1 MARDVYWLEATLQAP
16 LVISSSRQS
25 DRSEWL
31 DHIPGTTVR
40 GALAQAFLRLGRS
53 VDEPAFSTLFLDESS
68 ARWPT
73 LRAGRHLAPATATS
87 CKRYPGFDAHG
98 VFDVLAAQLLGE
110 DDPKCPACGE
120 DLKRYGGAF
129 EVEVDS
135 GQPTDARVDRE
146 LTMHVGIDRATGRA
160 SPGVLFGLEGM
171 AARRR
176 DGSWAQLSGPVELS
190 EQARVAL
197 GELLGQLGG
206 IVYVGKART
215 RGRGRV
221 ELKVGGGVA
230 SPNSAELDA
239 FSAEFKGLIGSSVD
253 TSDHE
258 YFTIGLPQGAVLLD
272 PLLRFSNDPAAAVD
286 WLPPLPAGPDS
297 RSEKDGVE
305 AVTART
311 ALTTLR
317 GWSAVHGLPRVD
329 DLAVVPGAVYVYR
342 AHASR
347 WGAVKQRLLDLASTG
362 VGVRRREG
370 LGRVALCDRFHLDRA
385 YRPGLSGTGAKDKED
400 DMFSTDTRRKVDILL
415 EAESPSALCLGEA
428 LAKGLKKSDEAFMT
442 QLRGLEVAA
451 YSSRRLSDVE
461 DYVMS
466 RMGRDTKGRSVWSQ
480 KGQFGDSSDCLG
492 DAVLDK
498 IGHLRT
504 CATEVD
510 EEQRH
515 DVAVELA
522 RGWVRRLVSSCLY
535 HLTKS

>member
-16 LVISSSRQS
+16 VVISSNRQS

-53 VDEPAFSTLFLDESS
+53 ADEPAFSTLFLDESS

-73 LRAGRHLAPATATS
+73 LRAGRYLAPATATS
-87 CKRYPGFDAHG
+87 CKRHPGFDAHG
-98 VFDVLAAQLLGE
+98 VFDVLVAQLLGE
-110 DDPKCPACGE
+110 DDPTCPACGE
-120 DLKRYGGAF
+120 DLKRYGGVF
-129 EVEVDS
+129 EVEG
-135 GQPTDARVDRE
+135 GQPNDARVDRE
-146 LTMHVGIDRATGRA
+146 LTMHVGIDRATGTA

-176 DGSWAQLSGPVELS
+176 DRSRVRLSGAVELS
-190 EQARVAL
+190 EPAQVAL
-197 GELLGQLGG
+197 DELLGHLGG

-221 ELKVGGGVA
+221 ELKVGGGVVPPDGA
-230 SPNSAELDA
+230 ALDT
-239 FSAEFKGLIGSSVD
+239 FSADFKGLLGSSVD

-272 PLLRFSNDPAAAVD
+272 PLLRFSNDLAAAVD
-286 WLPPLPAGPDS
+286 WLPPLPTGPDS
-297 RSEKDGVE
+297 PWAKDGIEV
-305 AVTART
+305 VTART
-311 ALTTLR
+311 TLTTLR

-329 DLAVVPGAVYVYR
+329 DLAIAPGSVYVYR
-342 AHASR
+342 ADSAR
-347 WGAVKQRLLDLASTG
+347 WGGVKKMLLGLASTG
-362 VGVRRREG
+362 VGVRRSEG
-370 LGRVALCDRFHLDRA
+370 LGQVALCDRFHLDRA
-385 YRPGLSGTGAKDKED
+385 YRPGLSCTGAENKED
-400 DMFSTDTRRKVDILL
+400 DDMLSMDTRRKVDLLL
-415 EAESPSALCLGEA
+415 EAESPSALQLGET

-442 QLRGLEVAA
+442 QLRGLEVVA

-461 DYVMS
+461 DYLMN
-466 RMGRDTKGRSVWSQ
+466 RMGRDTKGRSVWNK
-480 KGQFGDSSDCLG
+480 KGQFGDSGGRFG

-498 IGHLRT
+498 IGDLRT
-504 CATEVD
+504 RAAGVKED
-510 EEQRH
+510 QRH

-535 HLTKS
+535 HLNKS